1 MKIRGGEFGFPLGTY
16 SKSKKTIKNHQGF
29 PFRFDVQFW
38 DGNSCAF
45 FDNFYFWKSIFKIVE
60 RTFLH
65 ESDTFKVPLKKRGG
79 ELTFSRLGCQHLK
92 ISLRWMHPQRLKK
105 KIAFSPRRCRNSK
118 KSLRWMHPQR
128 LNFWTMPGTAVGA
141 TFWSSKVGPEWS
153 LFCMALTFLMEKY
166 ENRNATADQQ
176 AGSQPRVRILQRR

>member
-1 MKIRGGEFGFPLGTY
+1 MSVFSIFEFNENLAY
-16 SKSKKTIKNHQGF
+16 QKKHEKSSGISLPIWRAILRWKLLCFVNH
-29 PFRFDVQFW
+29 
-38 DGNSCAF
+38 
-45 FDNFYFWKSIFKIVE
+45 FYFWKSFFKSVE

-65 ESDTFKVPLKKRGG
+65 ESDTFKAPFKKEGG

-92 ISLRWMHPQRLKK
+92 ISLRWMHPQRLNL
-105 KIAFSPRRCRNSK
+105 KIAFSLRRCRNSK

-141 TFWSSKVGPEWS
+141 TFGSSKVGPEWS

-166 ENRNATADQQ
+166 ENRNATADQRT
-176 AGSQPRVRILQRR
+176 GSPPRVRILQRR

>member
-1 MKIRGGEFGFPLGTY
+1 MKIRGVNLASRWGRIANQRKRWKIIRDFPSDLTCNFEMEITML
-16 SKSKKTIKNHQGF
+16 SWSFLFLKS
-29 PFRFDVQFW
+29 
-38 DGNSCAF
+38 F
-45 FDNFYFWKSIFKIVE
+45 FKSIE
-60 RTFLH
+60 RIFLH
-65 ESDTFKVPLKKRGG
+65 ESNTFKAPFKKEGG

-92 ISLRWMHPQRLKK
+92 ISLRWMHPQRLNL
-105 KIAFSPRRCRNSK
+105 KIAFSLRRCRNSK

-153 LFCMALTFLMEKY
+153 LFFMALTFFMKKY

-176 AGSQPRVRILQRR
+176 AGSPPRVRILQRR